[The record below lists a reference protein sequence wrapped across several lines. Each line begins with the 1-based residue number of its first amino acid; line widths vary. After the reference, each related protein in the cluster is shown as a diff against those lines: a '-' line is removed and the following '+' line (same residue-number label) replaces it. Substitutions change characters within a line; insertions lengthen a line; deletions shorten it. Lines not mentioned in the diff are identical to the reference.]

1 MIINEVRM
9 VNFRGFKD
17 KTVRF
22 YGKPVV
28 LMTAANGIG
37 KTTTIDAIE
46 WCLTGEIGRLK
57 TAFDSRST
65 NKNDR
70 AQNTSGILKHRECD
84 NTSKVQ
90 VSLRIKDGDK
100 DIFLCREQTKDE
112 INADESKVTKDGNE
126 DEAKDFIR
134 KNIGS
139 SFYNY
144 HFCDVQKSISIQNKK
159 RGDLE
164 SLFSEFITNYD
175 VQKQIAENI
184 EIFADDVER
193 YIKDTECKKFSQ
205 ELIDSKLS
213 EREQV
218 QKATNQIPYPETRFY
233 EGENIEIIALDKDI
247 LIEQKKELEYC
258 GYIIAKNEIK
268 KLVDN
273 ELLKDQITI
282 IKEIISFLETKGDSI
297 REAMIAGLHKNSDT
311 INTLASEIMKL
322 DKFELSRST
331 IMQDLESI
339 ITYKSAGQQK
349 KNIEIS
355 KEYIK
360 TEEKKVNNLTS
371 EIELLTNNNKML
383 ELLTNLSIHKEVI
396 VEYRNSALDK
406 QDLRCPI
413 CGSATFATMDDD
425 LILSEADEFIMKNGN
440 LVKIKEEEKA
450 NIQKEIDSTYEFLIA
465 KAKNIIEEEKN
476 IIKAK
481 FNKLSGLMD
490 ELKEYFEAVRK
501 IRSRI
506 NDISVED
513 INIDNMRMLQ
523 KSLEDRI
530 ISEAEAKYSIELYQ
544 KILTVLGY
552 AFADETLQQLYEKID
567 NLISKVLEVINFS
580 YELFVSKINSIDG
593 ILNNKLL
600 LDLSAEIEVYK
611 KKNQEL
617 DVEISKLSKLKVDA
631 KKKAQDIIKIVEKL
645 SKDEYDKIG
654 QTLGKFYNKLIR
666 VDNNDGIKIVLE
678 NGGIS
683 LVDNNGKNIV
693 NILSNG
699 QISVFMLA
707 YFFAGINA
715 RNKEEKMKIFFID
728 DLTSCMDDVN
738 MLAFLDLLKYQL
750 SSKKTME
757 QLFFVTCDNRISR
770 LFKYKMDGQGIEF
783 RELEEVDFNE

>member
-9 VNFRGFKD
+9 VNFRGFLD
-17 KTVRF
+17 KTISF
-22 YGKPVV
+22 DGKPVV

-65 NKNDR
+65 NNKDR

-90 VSLRIKDGDK
+90 VSLWIKDGDK
-100 DIFLCREQTKDE
+100 DIILCREQTKDE

-175 VQKQIAENI
+175 VQKQIAKNI
-184 EIFADDVER
+184 EIFANDVER
-193 YIKDTECKKFSQ
+193 YIKDTKCKKVSQ

-213 EREQV
+213 ERDQV
-218 QKATNQIPYPETRFY
+218 QKATNQVPYPETRFY

-247 LIEQKKELEYC
+247 LIEQKKELENC

-282 IKEIISFLETKGDSI
+282 IKKIISFLETKGDSI

-311 INTLASEIMKL
+311 INTLEAEIMKL
-322 DKFELSRST
+322 DKFELSRTT

-339 ITYKSAGQQK
+339 ITYKSAGQHK

-360 TEEKKVNNLTS
+360 TEEKKVISLTS

-383 ELLTNLSIHKEVI
+383 KLLTNLSIHKEVI

-425 LILSEADEFIMKNGN
+425 LILSEADKFILQNGA

-611 KKNQEL
+611 KRIKNW
-617 DVEISKLSKLKVDA
+617 
-631 KKKAQDIIKIVEKL
+631 
-645 SKDEYDKIG
+645 
-654 QTLGKFYNKLIR
+654 
-666 VDNNDGIKIVLE
+666 
-678 NGGIS
+678 
-683 LVDNNGKNIV
+683 
-693 NILSNG
+693 
-699 QISVFMLA
+699 M
-707 YFFAGINA
+707 
-715 RNKEEKMKIFFID
+715 
-728 DLTSCMDDVN
+728 
-738 MLAFLDLLKYQL
+738 LKYL
-750 SSKKTME
+750 S
-757 QLFFVTCDNRISR
+757 
-770 LFKYKMDGQGIEF
+770 
-783 RELEEVDFNE
+783 